1 MVDRHNS
8 VARNVYYWLCKKYGL
23 PTFHHTERIPNPNE
37 NESAKLLWDLNIQ
50 VEKSEVIS
58 DRPDIVAIDK
68 SSRKVYVIEVS
79 VSWFENLKLKRE
91 EKFAKYAKNSTLKYE
106 DLAKAIKSGR
116 GVSYDTTLVGEMAK
130 LRNYRNYEIIV
141 VPVII
146 GCCGEVGTQLWSDL
160 GRLPIEITDSMI
172 ERLSRS
178 AVCGTNRVILAHTSK
193 E

>member
-1 MVDRHNS
+1 MTCQSINISIILFVLLYS
-8 VARNVYYWLCKKYGL
+8 LLCAL
-23 PTFHHTERIPNPNE
+23 PAAQTQPVTH
-37 NESAKLLWDLNIQ
+37 
-50 VEKSEVIS
+50 
-58 DRPDIVAIDK
+58 
-68 SSRKVYVIEVS
+68 
-79 VSWFENLKLKRE
+79 
-91 EKFAKYAKNSTLKYE
+91 KNSTLKYE

-130 LRNYRNYEIIV
+130 LRDYRNYEITV